1 MAFTA
6 KDVQALREKTGVGMM
21 DCKKALVEADGDIDK
36 AMDILREKGLASQA
50 KKASRV
56 AAEGIVAAY
65 NDANAGALVE
75 INCETDFVAKGAPFV
90 NLASKVV
97 KTVVAA
103 KPADLEAL
111 LATKAVDS
119 DKTVDEEVQEVF
131 LALRENMKVR
141 RFALVEGHT
150 ASYIHAGGTVGV
162 LVAFDVDDATAANAE
177 FAAMSKNVAMQIAAM
192 NPEYLSKA
200 DISDEELAK
209 MKSITIDSALNKPE
223 TLPVPVLNSLIAEV
237 TNDKKWSDEDIA
249 IYQGLDQKQRK
260 NFTNFISKEALAT
273 LAEVAVSHKAEI
285 SENKI
290 FVGLVQG
297 RLSKQ
302 IKEVCLLE
310 QAFVRSDLFEG
321 DVNGYVNSVAK
332 ALGTDIKVAS
342 FVRFAKG
349 EGIEKKVDD
358 FAAEIAS
365 MVK

>member
-21 DCKKALVEADGDIDK
+21 DCKKALVETDGDIDK
-36 AMDILREKGLASQA
+36 AIDILREKGLASAA

-65 NDANAGALVE
+65 SDANAGALVE
-75 INCETDFVAKGAPFV
+75 INCETDFVAKGEPFV
-90 NLASKVV
+90 NLAAKVV

-103 KPADLEAL
+103 KPADVEAL

-141 RFALVEGHT
+141 RFALIDGHT
-150 ASYIHAGGTVGV
+150 VTYIHAGGSVGV
-162 LVAFDVDDATAANAE
+162 LVAFDVDDATAENAD
-177 FAAMSKNVAMQIAAM
+177 FVAMGKNVAMQIAAM
-192 NPEYLSKA
+192 SPEYLSKA

-209 MKSITIDSALNKPE
+209 MKSITIDSALNKPDS
-223 TLPVPVLNSLIAEV
+223 LPMPILNSLIEEA
-237 TNDKKWSDEDIA
+237 TTAKKWSDEDIE
-249 IYQGLDQKQRK
+249 IYKGLDQKQRK
-260 NFTNFISKEALAT
+260 NFVNFISKEAYAT
-273 LAEVAVSHKAEI
+273 LAEIAVSRKAEI
-285 SENKI
+285 ADNKI
-290 FVGLVQG
+290 FGGLVQG
-297 RLSKQ
+297 RLAKQ

-310 QAFVRSDLFEG
+310 QPFVRSDLFDG

-332 ALGTDIKVAS
+332 TLGADIKVSS

>member
-21 DCKKALVEADGDIDK
+21 DCKKALVETDGDIEK
-36 AMDILREKGLASQA
+36 AIEILREKGLASAA

-56 AAEGIVAAY
+56 AAEGVVAAY
-65 NDANAGALVE
+65 SDSNAGALVE
-75 INCETDFVAKGAPFV
+75 INCETDFVAKGEPFV
-90 NLASKVV
+90 NLAAKVV
-97 KTVVAA
+97 KTVAAA
-103 KPADLEAL
+103 KPADVEAL

-150 ASYIHAGGTVGV
+150 ATYIHAGGTVGV
-162 LVAFDVDDATAANAE
+162 LVAFDVDDATAANPE
-177 FAAMSKNVAMQIAAM
+177 FDAMGKNVAMQIAAM

-200 DISDEELAK
+200 NISDEELAK
-209 MKSITIDSALNKPE
+209 MKSITIDSALNKPDS
-223 TLPVPVLNSLIAEV
+223 LPVPILNSIITEAI
-237 TNDKKWSDEDIA
+237 NDKKWSDEDA
-249 IYQGLDQKQRK
+249 NIYNGLDQKQRK
-260 NFTNFISKEALAT
+260 NFVNFISKEAYAT
-273 LAEVAVSHKAEI
+273 MAEIAISHKAEI

-297 RLSKQ
+297 RLAKQ

-310 QAFVRSDLFEG
+310 QTFVRSDLFDG

-332 ALGTDIKVAS
+332 ALGADIKVTN
-342 FVRFAKG
+342 FVRFEKG
-349 EGIEKKVDD
+349 EGIEKKEDN

-365 MVK
+365 ML

>member
-162 LVAFDVDDATAANAE
+162 LVAFDVDDATAANDE
-177 FAAMSKNVAMQIAAM
+177 FVAMSKNVAMQIAAM
-192 NPEYLSKA
+192 SPEYLSKA